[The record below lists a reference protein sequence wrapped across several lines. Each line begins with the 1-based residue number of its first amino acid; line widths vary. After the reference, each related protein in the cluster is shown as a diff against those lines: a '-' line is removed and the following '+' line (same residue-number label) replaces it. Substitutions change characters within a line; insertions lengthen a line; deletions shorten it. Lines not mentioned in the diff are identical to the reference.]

1 MVDDAAAKALAL
13 RYCELMNAGDLDGV
27 MALFAE
33 DVVFTDP
40 LGTPPLRGRPALRE
54 HLAKAIAAR
63 IEEVPGTPTGSLRG
77 GLVALPVT
85 GTMDAPDGGGRLRF
99 SLISLIELDAAG
111 LIAVVRIIAGRSDY
125 TLAEA
130 G

>member
-13 RYCELMNAGDLDGV
+13 RYCDLMNSGDLDGV
-27 MALFAE
+27 LELFAA

-40 LGTPPLRGRPALRE
+40 LGTPPLLGRRALRD
-54 HLAKAIAAR
+54 HLGKAIAAR

-85 GTMDAPDGGGRLRF
+85 GALDAPGGGRLRF
-99 SLISLIELDAAG
+99 SLISLIEVNDAG
-111 LIAVVRIIAGRSDY
+111 LIAEVRIIAGRTDY

-130 G
+130 D

>member
-1 MVDDAAAKALAL
+1 MLDDAAAKALAL

-33 DVVFTDP
+33 DAVVTDP
-40 LGTPPLRGRPALRE
+40 LGAPPLRGRAAVRE
-54 HLAKAIAAR
+54 HLGAAIAAR

-77 GLVALPVT
+77 GVVALPVT
-85 GTMDAPDGGGRLRF
+85 GSMDAPGGGRLRF
-99 SLISLIELDAAG
+99 SLVSLIELDAAG
-111 LIAVVRIIAGRSDY
+111 LIADVRIIAGRTDY
-125 TLAEA
+125 TFADA

>member
-1 MVDDAAAKALAL
+1 MLDDAAAKALAL
-13 RYCELMNAGDLDGV
+13 RYCELMNAGDLDAV
-27 MALFAE
+27 MALFAA

-40 LGTPPLRGRPALRE
+40 LGTPPLRGHAALRE
-54 HLAKAIAAR
+54 HLGKAIAAR
-63 IEEVPGTPTGSLRG
+63 IEEVPGAPTGSLRG

-85 GTMDAPDGGGRLRF
+85 GTMDAPGGGRLRF
-99 SLISLIELDAAG
+99 SLVSLIELDAAG
-111 LIAVVRIIAGRSDY
+111 LIRTVRIIAGRSDY

>member
-1 MVDDAAAKALAL
+1 MDDAAAKALAL

-27 MALFAE
+27 LELFAA
-33 DVVFTDP
+33 DAVFTDP
-40 LGTPPLRGRPALRE
+40 LGSPPRRGRRALRE
-54 HLAKAIAAR
+54 HLGAAIAAR

-85 GTMDAPDGGGRLRF
+85 GSMDAPGGGRLRF
-99 SLISLIELDAAG
+99 SLISLIELTGAG
-111 LIAVVRIIAGRSDY
+111 LIAEVRIIAGRTDY